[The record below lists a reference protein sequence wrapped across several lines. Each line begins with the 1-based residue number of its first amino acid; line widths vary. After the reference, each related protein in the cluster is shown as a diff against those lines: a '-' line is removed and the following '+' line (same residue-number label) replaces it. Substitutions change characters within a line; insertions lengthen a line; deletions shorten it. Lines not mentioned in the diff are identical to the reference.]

1 MPMEQ
6 NQQVVL
12 KIWNDAPTKSEIRT
26 KVTEFIKAE
35 GYTPLQKYI
44 FFKALEQFVKQALE
58 NKIFRKEVKDS
69 YLQESGGALD
79 QSELHGVTIKTRDL
93 TKQNELK
100 KDYIYSEDVVKME
113 SEIQL
118 MEMELKLKKDGLK
131 GRKLFEINNGTA
143 QLVSSDVQ
151 DLVNEVDDL
160 ENFDLT
166 ILFKS

>member
-1 MPMEQ
+1 
-6 NQQVVL
+6 
-12 KIWNDAPTKSEIRT
+12 
-26 KVTEFIKAE
+26 
-35 GYTPLQKYI
+35 
-44 FFKALEQFVKQALE
+44 
-58 NKIFRKEVKDS
+58 
-69 YLQESGGALD
+69 
-79 QSELHGVTIKTRDL
+79 
-93 TKQNELK
+93 
-100 KDYIYSEDVVKME
+100 ME

-166 ILFKS
+166 ILFK